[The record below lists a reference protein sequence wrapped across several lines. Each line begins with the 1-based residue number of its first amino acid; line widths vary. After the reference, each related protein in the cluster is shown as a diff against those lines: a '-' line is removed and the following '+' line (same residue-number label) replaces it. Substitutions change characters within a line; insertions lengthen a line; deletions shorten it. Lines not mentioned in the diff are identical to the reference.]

1 MAKTMF
7 GDEAVTTP
15 SQTQTMFGDTAAPAP
30 TQPEEEVGTFEDI
43 SKGAASGL
51 LAIPQGITELGALG
65 IDYAFDTN
73 TSRDVT
79 GAFESVRD
87 TLGIRPQGTAG
98 QVTESIV
105 NFAGAA
111 IPVIGFLSRA
121 SRVAQG
127 GKVLESTSKLGR
139 AAEALGSS
147 ATGKALLSSRPR
159 QAVTTSVAAG
169 VADLFVSKDGQATIS
184 DGFDALPEA
193 LNTEEDTGLMGRD
206 EAARR
211 FRNKLRVG
219 AEGAGISG
227 AFEVAFPVIGGVARG
242 ASQIPGVSSAANVIS
257 RGFSALGDK
266 FAQNK
271 TMKKWFTSAGLTPRE
286 LYEDLTS
293 TEALVDELTDA
304 ASKNLAAFDTA
315 AKKVVKGQGILGVFG
330 LGKGGITKAHDDLL
344 RFLEGDTQALDV
356 YGKEVV
362 SAGQTMRDQIDG
374 LTDILSRQLENV
386 SEEVLDPKLKAKL
399 LAELEENKGSYLR
412 RIYNGAL
419 DPEKVI
425 DGSIKETPMYKSA
438 VGEVAKILRNRDK
451 SYVKSGIMKELRELD
466 DYTADAARMIDGELL
481 GDINDAGV
489 DAVQAIRN
497 RKESMESGAKA
508 LGADGRK
515 PLYEI
520 SEGLL
525 KDRKAFLDKA
535 PSFRALINQSRDP
548 KELYLRTVGDLSNI
562 VASNNLYDNFAA
574 TYRQG
579 IAGARETINAGGRPL
594 VVSSSNLSTS
604 DADFL
609 VGQGYKQLGTFDKK
623 SAFGGKYG
631 SLSGDYVAPEVYSA
645 LTIPMRAQ
653 TGLGEALAISLQAKG
668 LSQMAK
674 TVLNPL
680 AQVRNFL
687 SGSFFLGANGNV
699 MRNMEL
705 GDSWRLTWGK
715 AADLADDDFRKFY
728 EMTGKLGV
736 RDQNLQVNEFRQL
749 LREGKDLEYSG
760 RMAAGLQTILDKT
773 PGVRGLQK
781 IYSGTD
787 TFWKI
792 SGMLAEKAKYAAAFR
807 KAGINLDDS
816 QAPKFAAAVE
826 SLIRSGVAPRSSGLA
841 GVVDDVHFFDLLSSD
856 IVKATMPTYSRVPEA
871 IKQIRRIPLVGN
883 FVAFPAEI
891 VRNTANIFNQGLK
904 EMSFKA
910 TPELVEA
917 VGEKAARQMQKEIR
931 AIGAQRMTSY
941 VGMAYVVPRSAQGAA
956 MELTG
961 TTAEDMEA
969 LNRMVPEYLRGHILI
984 PLNKPEK
991 GKLQY
996 IDFSYMNPYDFALSP
1011 ARQAL
1016 RIYNE
1021 KGEVS
1026 SNEVANLTA
1035 GLWQGVKTFFE
1046 PFAGESLIAER
1057 IQDVLPQNYFGRGGK
1072 TGFGAEIYGKSE
1084 DTGTQL
1090 RRSMNHILGGFNP
1103 GLIEQF
1109 ALERGGEFVPGR
1121 ATRAAFGIPGRQ
1133 GQESSTKEELLTAVT
1148 GLRRMDLD
1156 LPNTLFYR
1164 GYEYSDLRT
1173 DAVGNFSTVAKRNDA
1188 TEQEIIDTYR
1198 RTNQDLYRAQAKLMQ
1213 VVEAARQLGMSDGDI
1228 RYALKKE
1235 ANVGNRELNAVMRGV
1250 FEPIKISTNLRQDI
1264 AREAFMRKQPRL
1276 VTRLP
1281 EAELAKIRNEMFGI
1295 KLRPEEPVEAQTT
1308 MFGDTPAPATAPRT
1322 TMFGDTS
1329 APAPVPAPRPQTA
1342 PRTTMFGDTVA
1353 PAPSP
1358 ASQPRNEVSPIL
1370 VPDPVTR
1377 ATFGAK

>member
-1 MAKTMF
+1 MAKTIF
-7 GDEAVTTP
+7 GDEAVPLQPTP
-15 SQTQTMFGDTAAPAP
+15 QTTMFGDSIFSAPKP
-30 TQPEEEVGTFEDI
+30 QPEEEVGTFEDI
-43 SKGAASGL
+43 AKGSASGL

-79 GAFESVRD
+79 QAFETVRD
-87 TLGIRPQGTAG
+87 TLGIRPEGTAG
-98 QVTESIV
+98 EVAESIV

-111 IPVIGFLSRA
+111 IPVIGFLGRA

-127 GKVLESTSKLGR
+127 AKVLESSSKLGR
-139 AAEALGSS
+139 AADALGSS
-147 ATGKALLSSRPR
+147 KAGKVFLGSRPR
-159 QAVTTSVAAG
+159 QAITTSAAAG
-169 VADLFVSKDGQATIS
+169 VADVFVSKEGQATIS

-193 LNTEEDTGLMGRD
+193 LNTEDDTGLMGRD

-227 AFEVAFPVIGGVARG
+227 AFEVAFPVVGGVARG
-242 ASQIPGVSSAANVIS
+242 AAQIPGASSVANVIS
-257 RGFSALGDK
+257 KGFTALGDRL
-266 FAQNK
+266 AQNK
-271 TMKKWFTSAGLTPRE
+271 TLKGWFTSAGLTPKE

-304 ASKNLAAFDTA
+304 ASKNLVAFDA
-315 AKKVVKGQGILGVFG
+315 AARKVVKGQGILGKLG
-330 LGKGGITKAHDDLL
+330 LGKGGINKAHEDLL
-344 RFLEGDTQALDV
+344 RFLEGDTKALDS
-356 YGKEVV
+356 YGGEVV
-362 SAGQTMRDQIDG
+362 AAGQTMRDQIDG
-374 LTDILSRQLENV
+374 LTDLLARQLEGV
-386 SEEVLDPKLKAKL
+386 SEEVLDPKVKAKL
-399 LAELEENKGSYLR
+399 LAELEENKGKYLR

-425 DGSIKETPMYKSA
+425 DGSIKETPMYKAA

-451 SYVKSGIMKELRELD
+451 SLVKKGTLKELRSVE
-466 DYTADAARMIDGELL
+466 DYSSDAARMIDSELL
-481 GDINDAGV
+481 GDVNDAGV
-489 DAVQAIRN
+489 DAIQALRN
-497 RKESMESGAKA
+497 RKESLDSGAKR
-508 LGADGRK
+508 LQGKGEK

-562 VASNNLYDNFAA
+562 VAANNLYDTVA
-574 TYRQG
+574 TGFRQN
-579 IAGARETINAGGRPL
+579 ITGAKETINAGGRPL
-594 VVSSSNLSTS
+594 IVDNFNLTNS
-604 DADFL
+604 DRTFL
-609 VGQGYKQLGTFDKK
+609 TDQGYKQLGEFDKK

-631 SLSGDYVAPEVYSA
+631 TLSGNYVAPEIYNA
-645 LTIPMRAQ
+645 LTIPIRSQ
-653 TGLGEALAISLQAKG
+653 NGLQEALAVSLQAKG
-668 LSQMAK
+668 LSQMVK

-699 MRNMEL
+699 ARNMDL
-705 GDSWRLTWGK
+705 ADSWRLTWGK
-715 AADLADDDFRKFY
+715 AADLSDDEFRRFY

-749 LREGKDLEYSG
+749 LREGTDLEYSG

-773 PGVRGLQK
+773 PGVRALQK

-792 SGMLAEKAKYAAAFR
+792 AGMMSEKAKYAAAFR
-807 KAGINLDDS
+807 KAGLSLDDS
-816 QAPKFAAAVE
+816 LKPEFAAAVDA
-826 SLIRSGVAPRSSGLA
+826 LVKAGVAPRSSGLA
-841 GVVDDVHFFDLLSSD
+841 GVVDDIHFFDLLSSD
-856 IVKATMPTYSRVPEA
+856 IVKSTMPTYSRVPEA
-871 IKQIRRIPLVGN
+871 IKAIRRVPFIGN

-891 VRNTANIFNQGLK
+891 VRNTSNIFNQGLK

-910 TPELVEA
+910 TPELIEA

-941 VGMAYVVPRSAQGAA
+941 IGMAYVVPRSAQGAA

-961 TTAEDMEA
+961 TTEEDMLA
-969 LNRMVPEYLRGHILI
+969 LDRMVPEYLRGHVLI
-984 PLNKPEK
+984 PLDKPEN

-996 IDFSYMNPYDFALSP
+996 IDFSYMNPYDFALAP
-1011 ARQAL
+1011 ARQAM

-1026 SNEVANLTA
+1026 DNEVANLSSA
-1035 GLWQGVKTFFE
+1035 LWKGFTTFFE

-1057 IQDVLPQNYFGRGGK
+1057 IQDVLPQDYFGRGGK

-1084 DTGTQL
+1084 DVGTKL
-1090 RRSMNHILGGFNP
+1090 RRSMNHVLGGFNP

-1109 ALERGGEFVPGR
+1109 VLERGGEFVPGR

-1133 GQESSTKEELLTAVT
+1133 GQESSTKEELLTAIT
-1148 GLRRMDLD
+1148 GFRRMDVD

-1173 DAVGNFSTVAKRNDA
+1173 DAVGNFSVVAKRNDS
-1188 TEQEIIDTYR
+1188 TEQDIIDAYR
-1198 RTNQDLYRAQAKLMQ
+1198 RTNEDLYRAQAGLMQ

-1228 RYALKKE
+1228 RYALKRE
-1235 ANVGNRELNAVMRGV
+1235 ANVGTRELNAVMRGV
-1250 FEPIKISTNLRQDI
+1250 FEPIKISADLRKDI

-1276 VTRLP
+1276 VSRLP
-1281 EAELAKIRNEMFGI
+1281 EAELAQIRNEMYGR
-1295 KLRPEEPVEAQTT
+1295 KLTPEEPVETPSST
-1308 MFGDTPAPATAPRT
+1308 IFGDAVAPEPQATPAPAPE
-1322 TMFGDTS
+1322 
-1329 APAPVPAPRPQTA
+1329 PQAT
-1342 PRTTMFGDTVA
+1342 
-1353 PAPSP
+1353 PAPSSTIFGDAVAP
-1358 ASQPRNEVSPIL
+1358 PLSQSSNATSPIL
-1370 VPDPVTR
+1370 NPDPTTR
-1377 ATFGAK
+1377 ALAEELERRRG